1 MKVKFPRTPEFLD
14 GAYQQTMSRT
24 FFVGID
30 LAWGYRRPDGV
41 CVMESKGSQVVLREI
56 TLSQGDQ
63 ALLST
68 LEGYRSSGACLVAM
82 DAPVICPNTSGSRP
96 VDREASRWFV
106 SDGLLPSQSIA
117 IQTADLAEN
126 HSTGFLSQPFS
137 KTLSL

>member
-1 MKVKFPRTPEFLD
+1 
-14 GAYQQTMSRT
+14 MSHT

-68 LEGYRSSGACLVAM
+68 LEGYRSSGA
-82 DAPVICPNTSGSRP
+82 SS
-96 VDREASRWFV
+96 
-106 SDGLLPSQSIA
+106 
-117 IQTADLAEN
+117 
-126 HSTGFLSQPFS
+126 
-137 KTLSL
+137 